1 MTSGEMPR
9 GLLVTRR
16 DSLRVAE
23 HVVGVDRRLYANE
36 PVVLPHEVPSHRF
49 FFLTRRIAR
58 AFARLVL
65 KIQKFA

>member
-36 PVVLPHEVPSHRF
+36 PVVLPHEYLGAASI
-49 FFLTRRIAR
+49 FLN
-58 AFARLVL
+58 
-65 KIQKFA
+65 